1 MKKAAVIHRWQIT
14 CNPNQITRNMKRVK
28 TIQIGASLYNLFAD
42 EVKSARFRKHYS
54 DVTFGEKLKHV
65 AKVAGKKV
73 IYSAL
78 LLHYMLKSNT
88 VPLKAKL
95 ILSAALG
102 YFILPID
109 FIPDFAPLLGFS
121 DDLGVLALII
131 RQLAVYVTPEI
142 RTQAREHLRKWFNDA
157 KNQELDK
164 YEQEYAK
171 S

>member
-1 MKKAAVIHRWQIT
+1 MKKL
-14 CNPNQITRNMKRVK
+14 K
-28 TIQIGASLYNLFAD
+28 TIKIVANLYNLFAD

-54 DVTFGEKLKHV
+54 DASFGEKLKHV

-73 IYSAL
+73 VYPAL
-78 LLHYMLKSNT
+78 LLHYMLKSDDI
-88 VPLKAKL
+88 PSKAKL

-131 RQLAVYVTPEI
+131 RQMAVYVTPEI
-142 RTQAREHLRKWFNDA
+142 RAQAREHLRKCFGDTN
-157 KNQELDK
+157 NQDIDK
-164 YEQEYAK
+164 YMQEYINF
-171 S
+171 